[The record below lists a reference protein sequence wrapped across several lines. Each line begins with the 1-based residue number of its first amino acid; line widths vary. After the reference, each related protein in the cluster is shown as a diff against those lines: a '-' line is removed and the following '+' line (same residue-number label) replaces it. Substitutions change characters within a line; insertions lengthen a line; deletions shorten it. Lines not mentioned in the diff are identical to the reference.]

1 MPSAS
6 ERIAT
11 IVNPGF
17 FPNIR
22 NPYRASSTKSS
33 SHRHPHAPLVASFTN
48 SIFPNS
54 RRAARSASFAAS
66 PRSSRSR
73 AAIARWLLNSSS
85 SSPSRLLRRQKLT
98 GHLCISLLPYF
109 LTSLLPC
116 FVASSLLL
124 RLQHSR
130 DRIGKLRP
138 SRTFLAQ
145 LFLSSGRQPVKLCPL
160 LVFGDSPFRRN
171 PFLFFESVQR
181 RIKRTRIHLQ
191 QLAGTV
197 PNRHADPIAMLR
209 SPLQGLQNQQ
219 VQRPLQKLN
228 PVLVPLSLFGHSSV
242 PQSIP
247 CHPYRLPQAFLP

>member
-73 AAIARWLLNSSS
+73 AAISRWLLNSSS
-85 SSPSRLLRRQKLT
+85 SSASRLLRRQKLT

-109 LTSLLPC
+109 LTSLLPY
-116 FVASSLLL
+116 FLTSLFPCVPITLPAAAPP
-124 RLQHSR
+124 RSHRKAATISNVPCSVVSFQ
-130 DRIGKLRP
+130 RP
-138 SRTFLAQ
+138 SAGKTL
-145 LFLSSGRQPVKLCPL
+145 PVAC
-160 LVFGDSPFRRN
+160 FRRFAI
-171 PFLFFESVQR
+171 P
-181 RIKRTRIHLQ
+181 
-191 QLAGTV
+191 
-197 PNRHADPIAMLR
+197 
-209 SPLQGLQNQQ
+209 
-219 VQRPLQKLN
+219 
-228 PVLVPLSLFGHSSV
+228 
-242 PQSIP
+242 PQSISVFRVGAAP
-247 CHPYRLPQAFLP
+247 DKENPYPPAATRRNGSESPR

>member
-73 AAIARWLLNSSS
+73 AAISRWLLNSSS
-85 SSPSRLLRRQKLT
+85 SSASRLLRRQKLT

-109 LTSLLPC
+109 LTSLLPY
-116 FVASSLLL
+116 FLTSLLPYFRASS
-124 RLQHSR
+124 
-130 DRIGKLRP
+130 RP
-138 SRTFLAQ
+138 HY
-145 LFLSSGRQPVKLCPL
+145 SSGCSSPAIASESCDHLERSL
-160 LVFGDSPFRRN
+160 LSC
-171 PFLFFESVQR
+171 FFPAAVSR
-181 RIKRTRIHLQ
+181 
-191 QLAGTV
+191 
-197 PNRHADPIAMLR
+197 
-209 SPLQGLQNQQ
+209 
-219 VQRPLQKLN
+219 
-228 PVLVPLSLFGHSSV
+228 
-242 PQSIP
+242 
-247 CHPYRLPQAFLP
+247 